1 MKILLCFGTRPEAIK
16 MVPVICEL
24 KKQNLDFKVCV
35 TAQHREMLD
44 QVLDFFEIIPD
55 YDLDLMK
62 PDQSLNSLSALI
74 LEKIDVILQEVKPDI
89 LLVQGDTTT
98 AFIAA
103 LAAFNRGIKI
113 GHIEAGLRTQNL
125 HSPFPEEA
133 NRQLLSRIANFHF
146 VPTTLNLDNLLKE
159 GISSDKIFITGNTVI
174 DALLIA
180 GKKLRSG
187 YENDELRQL
196 KKLLRKDKKL
206 LLVTGHRRE
215 SFGGGLEEVCKALLE
230 LAGRSDIQI
239 IFPVHLNPQVRR
251 KVFEILGGHPNI
263 HLIDPVRYPTFV
275 WLMVQASVIVS
286 DSGGVQ
292 EEAPSLKKPV
302 LVTRESTEREEAVNV
317 GFSKVVGTSRE
328 KLLKELEE
336 VLENPPDFTG
346 VQNPYGDGTSAQKI
360 VEIIIRENA

>member
-16 MVPVICEL
+16 MAPVIHEL
-24 KKQNLDFKVCV
+24 KMQKMDFKVCV

-44 QVLDFFEIIPD
+44 QVLEFFKI
-55 YDLDLMK
+55 K
-62 PDQSLNSLSALI
+62 PDFDLNLMQRNQSLNSLSALI
-74 LEKIDVILQEVKPDI
+74 LEKIDIILQEAKPDI
-89 LLVQGDTTT
+89 ILVQGDTTT

-103 LAAFNRGIKI
+103 LAGFNRGIKI
-113 GHIEAGLRTQNL
+113 GHIEAGLRTHNL

-133 NRQLLSRIANFHF
+133 NRQLLSRLADFHF
-146 VPTTLNLDNLLKE
+146 VPTALNRDNLLKE
-159 GISSDKIFITGNTVI
+159 GISSDKIIITGNTVI
-174 DALLIA
+174 DALLMA
-180 GKKLRSG
+180 GKKLKSG
-187 YENDELRQL
+187 YEDDELRQL

-230 LAGRSDIQI
+230 LAKDIQI
-239 IFPVHLNPQVRR
+239 IFPVHLNPQVRG
-251 KVFEILGGHPNI
+251 KVFEILGDRSNI
-263 HLIDPVRYPTFV
+263 HLIDPVSYPTFV
-275 WLMVQASVIVS
+275 WLMMHARAIVS

-302 LVTRESTEREEAVNV
+302 LVTRKSTERKEAVTT

-328 KLLKELEE
+328 ILLRELEE

-346 VQNPYGDGTSAQKI
+346 VQNPYGDGAAALKI
-360 VEIIIRENA
+360 VEILKREYA